1 MAGAVLCVPRLWRSR
16 VFGVAVALLFSG
28 VAPPTASAGHEP
40 GHGMPMLLIQPVPL
54 GEIAWGILA
63 VPRPARMG
71 DRPPAILMLGDGDSA
86 LDGRNELY
94 AQRLLSL
101 GFALLDADFDGLLA
115 DEGTPVHPVP
125 EPLGRRLGLALG
137 ALDGVAEVDLS
148 RLAAIGIGVGARAV
162 LEGWAEHGGRLRAAV
177 LLYPVC
183 DVELLARAPV
193 LRPQPGQGRMLIVH
207 GDADE
212 REAATCA
219 ALVAALGG
227 PDRGVARHVLQGAS
241 IGWDIDGG
249 VIEARSRIPDPAAS
263 NRRVVAQP
271 DAARAALA
279 LDRILL
285 FLNGA
290 VGPPQFSSSES
301 Q

>member
-1 MAGAVLCVPRLWRSR
+1 MGNAAGRVLRRRRRPVIL
-16 VFGVAVALLFSG
+16 AALALL
-28 VAPPTASAGHEP
+28 VPLLAPLPASASHEP
-40 GHGMPMLLIQPVPL
+40 GHGMPMISIRPVPL
-54 GEIAWGILA
+54 GDMAWGILS
-63 VPRPARMG
+63 VPRPAHVQ
-71 DRPPAILMLGDGDSA
+71 DHPPVILLFGDGESA

-115 DEGTPVHPVP
+115 DEGTPAHPQP

-137 ALDGVAEVDLS
+137 ALDGAAPVD
-148 RLAAIGIGVGARAV
+148 RRRIAAIGIGVGARAV

-183 DVELLARAPV
+183 DEDLLARATA
-193 LRPQPGQGRMLIVH
+193 LRPRPRQGRILIVH
-207 GDADE
+207 GDADA
-212 REAATCA
+212 REVADCG
-219 ALVAALGG
+219 ALVTALGG
-227 PDRGVARHVLQGAS
+227 PERGVARHVLQGAS

-263 NRRVVAQP
+263 NRRLVAQP
-271 DAARAALA
+271 DAERAAIA

-285 FLNGA
+285 FLRGA